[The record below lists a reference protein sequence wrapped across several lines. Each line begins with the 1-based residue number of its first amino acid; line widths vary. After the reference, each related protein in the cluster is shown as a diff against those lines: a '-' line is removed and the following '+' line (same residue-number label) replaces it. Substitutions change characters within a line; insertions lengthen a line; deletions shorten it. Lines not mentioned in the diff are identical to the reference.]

1 MSPSTI
7 LKEKDVITIEKK
19 GVLKA
24 TSITKDFP
32 GTRALEDV
40 DFDVLEGEIH
50 ALVGENGA
58 GKSTLMNILMGI
70 YQANKGEI
78 SIRGKTVQIKS
89 PGDALRYG
97 VGLVPQELNLIPE
110 VSVAENIF
118 MGNEIKNGMG
128 IIDWV
133 RMNEETEVLLAKLH
147 IKDIHPEDMTK
158 GLSAAFQQLISIARI
173 LASGSKIIILDEPT
187 ASLTNR
193 ETDNLFSIMKE
204 LRKEGCSF
212 IFITH
217 HLDEVLKISDRVT
230 VLRDGHRVYECAT
243 EDITIEEMIY
253 YMANRK
259 VTLMEHIKRDV
270 PDEIMLKVNGY
281 SRKNEFQDI
290 SFSVRKREIF
300 GIAGLVGAG
309 RTELINAIYGLTK
322 KDAGTLELDGKLVE
336 IKMPKDALKLG
347 IGYVTEERRKLG
359 IFAELPVNINMMMPS
374 LKKFYKHRMI
384 HYGQLDKSTE
394 EYVKKLSI
402 KTTSLDTLIKY
413 LSGGNQ
419 QKVIIAR
426 WLEKQSRLLILDEP
440 TRGIDVRSKGEIYQL
455 IRRMADEGKTII
467 IISSE
472 TDELL
477 SVCDRIM
484 VMHEGNY
491 KGIIENPEEYDREGV
506 LKMALQQ

>member
-1 MSPSTI
+1 LSPSVI
-7 LKEKDVITIEKK
+7 LKDKDVIKIEEKC
-19 GVLKA
+19 VLRA
-24 TSITKDFP
+24 TGITKDFP

-40 DFDVLEGEIH
+40 DFDLLEGEVH

-70 YQANKGEI
+70 YQANGGRI
-78 SIRGKTVQIKS
+78 SIQGRTVQVKN
-89 PGDALRYG
+89 PGDALRCG

-110 VSVAENIF
+110 LSVAENIF
-118 MGNEIKNGMG
+118 MGNEIKNGAG
-128 IIDWV
+128 VIDWK
-133 RMNEETEVLLAKLH
+133 RMNTEADKLLKKLH
-147 IKDIHPEDMTK
+147 IRDIQPEDMTK

-193 ETDNLFSIMKE
+193 ETDNLFSIMRE
-204 LRKEGCSF
+204 LKKEGCSF

-217 HLDEVLKISDRVT
+217 HLDEVLNISDRVT
-230 VLRDGHRVYECAT
+230 ILRDGRLVHECAT
-243 EDITIEEMIY
+243 KDITIEKMIY
-253 YMANRK
+253 YMANQK
-259 VTLMEHIKRDV
+259 VAMMEHLKRDI
-270 PDEIMLKVNGY
+270 PDEIMLKVNSY
-281 SRKNEFQDI
+281 TRKNEFRDI
-290 SFSVRKREIF
+290 SFAVKKREIF

-322 KDAGTLELDGKLVE
+322 KDSGTLELDGRPVE
-336 IKMPKDALKLG
+336 IKAPTDAMKLG

-359 IFAELPVNINMMMPS
+359 IFAELPVDINMMMPS
-374 LKKFYKHRMI
+374 LRKFYKHRMI
-384 HYGQLDKSTE
+384 HYGKLDESAE
-394 EYVKKLSI
+394 SYVKRLSI

-426 WLEKQSRLLILDEP
+426 WLEKQSNLLILDEP

-477 SVCDRIM
+477 AVCDRIM
-484 VMHEGNY
+484 VMHEGNC
-491 KGIIENPEEYDREGV
+491 KGFIEDPERYDREEV
-506 LKMALQQ
+506 LKMALR

>member
-1 MSPSTI
+1 M
-7 LKEKDVITIEKK
+7 ITIDGKD
-19 GVLKA
+19 VLKA
-24 TSITKDFP
+24 TGITKDFQ
-32 GTRALEDV
+32 GIRALENV
-40 DFDVLEGEIH
+40 DFDLLEGEVH

-70 YQANKGEI
+70 YQANEGQI
-78 SIRGKTVQIKS
+78 SIYGKNVQLRN
-89 PGDALRYG
+89 PGDALHQG

-110 VSVAENIF
+110 LSVAENIF
-118 MGNEIKNGMG
+118 MGNEVKNAVGMV
-128 IIDWV
+128 DWN
-133 RMNEETEVLLAKLH
+133 RMNEEAERLLERLY
-147 IKDIHPEDMTK
+147 IKDIHPEDTTK

-193 ETDNLFSIMKE
+193 ETDNLFAIMKE
-204 LRKEGCSF
+204 LKNDGCSF

-230 VLRDGHRVYECAT
+230 ILRDGRRVHECAAK
-243 EDITIEEMIY
+243 DITIEEMIY
-253 YMANRK
+253 HMANQK
-259 VTLMEHIKRDV
+259 VAMMEHVKRDIS
-270 PDEIMLKVNGY
+270 DEIMLKVNGY
-281 SRKNEFQDI
+281 SRRNEFRDI
-290 SFSVRKREIF
+290 SFSVKKREIF

-322 KDAGTLELDGKLVE
+322 KDAGTLELNGKPVE
-336 IKMPKDALKLG
+336 IKQPKDAMKLG

-374 LKKFYKHRMI
+374 LKKFYRHGMI
-384 HYGQLDKSTE
+384 HYGQLDRNTA
-394 EYVKKLSI
+394 EYVEKLSI

-419 QKVIIAR
+419 QKIIIAR
-426 WLEKQSRLLILDEP
+426 WLEKQSNLLILDEP

-491 KGIIENPEEYDREGV
+491 KGTIEDPDGYNREEV
-506 LKMALQQ
+506 LRMALQ